1 METTKH
7 IFAKETL
14 NSGLME
20 VVHSTLSLE
29 TLNQST
35 DEMSHRV
42 KLSKKEQTGLKIIY
56 SHKGKR
62 KAFEFYRRHHP
73 EMAMMYLK
81 FVSEHSWV
89 QYITW
94 DDIHKRFV
102 T

>member
-7 IFAKETL
+7 IFVKETL

-20 VVHSTLSLE
+20 VVYSNLSME
-29 TLNQST
+29 TINQII
-35 DEMSHRV
+35 DEAPHGG